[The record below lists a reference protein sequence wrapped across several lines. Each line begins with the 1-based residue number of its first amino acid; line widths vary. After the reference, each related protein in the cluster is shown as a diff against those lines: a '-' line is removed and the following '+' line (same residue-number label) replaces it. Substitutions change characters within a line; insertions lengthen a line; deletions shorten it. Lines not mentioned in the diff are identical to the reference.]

1 MVRSSASLLCLALL
15 PICQGIQLA
24 EKQFPYSQIPYGQP
38 AYPQAPYGQPMQGQ
52 FPYGASPYGASPYGA
67 SPYGAP
73 AYPQSTYGQPVA
85 SPYAPPY
92 APPQSPP
99 AALQPQAS
107 APQPQVLPAAPVTAA
122 PAAVQ
127 SSQEVKKDPTP
138 VRTYFEGLLGSSPEK
153 RAEQT
158 EEAKKQM
165 QQAQADFAK
174 KFLKGSVNFIKN
186 TVQWVNETKQPNG
199 ANKTVA
205 RLAAA
210 VKGVTPE
217 TAKTIEHLAI
227 PVIGSTILQTMPL
240 TNRERILANFGLGAA
255 MMKVMQTEDG
265 SKPLLGQAKSGPA
278 PEARTEQNNTADLTA
293 VSERKQPPVERM
305 IMHWLARGE

>member
-24 EKQFPYSQIPYGQP
+24 EKQFPYSQSPYGQP
-38 AYPQAPYGQPMQGQ
+38 AYPPAPYGQPVQGQ
-52 FPYGASPYGASPYGA
+52 FPYGASPYGA

-73 AYPQSTYGQPVA
+73 AYPQSAYGQPVA
-85 SPYAPPY
+85 SPYASPY

-99 AALQPQAS
+99 TASQPQAS
-107 APQPQVLPAAPVTAA
+107 ALQPQVQPAAPVTAV
-122 PAAVQ
+122 PAAAQ
-127 SSQEVKKDPTP
+127 SSQEVKRDPTP
-138 VRTYFEGLLGSSPEK
+138 VRTYFEGLLGSSPEE
-153 RAEQT
+153 RANQKAAT
-158 EEAKKQM
+158 QKLM

-174 KFLKGSVNFIKN
+174 KFLKGSINFVKN
-186 TVQWVNETKQPNG
+186 TIQWVNETKQPNG
-199 ANKTVA
+199 ANKTVE
-205 RLAAA
+205 RLVGA

-227 PVIGSTILQTMPL
+227 PLIGSTVLQTMPL
-240 TNRERILANFGLGAA
+240 TNRERVLANFGLGAA

-265 SKPLLGQAKSGPA
+265 SQPLLGEAKTE
-278 PEARTEQNNTADLTA
+278 EAHTEQNVTADLTA
-293 VSERKQPPVERM
+293 VDARKQPPLERM